1 MAPISLKKGI
11 IDVYATELV
20 KHVIDLQVSLGISFY
35 FWDGGG
41 GRGGGGVKSRDKRRM
56 FLFINPKLVLWSSFC
71 KYPWKW

>member
-35 FWDGGG
+35 FWDGGV
-41 GRGGGGVKSRDKRRM
+41 VKSRDKWRM

>member
-41 GRGGGGVKSRDKRRM
+41 SEK
-56 FLFINPKLVLWSSFC
+56 
-71 KYPWKW
+71 